1 MLTPPMESRRVNRFS
16 TACLATLAAWAIA
29 ATAASAAEDAA
40 PVPMAGHHAVYKLSL
55 LSAKGTSAPASASG
69 VIDFDFSGSSC
80 EGYTSN
86 LRQLVE
92 LQPAEGDSKLNDVR
106 NNTFED
112 AAAKQYTFT
121 TKSAT
126 DSDSA
131 SEVTGKAERG
141 ADGKISVDLK
151 TPPGHN
157 AYGAEVLFPVE
168 HMRHIIAAAQHGDKI
183 LSADVYDGSD
193 TGSKLFHTL
202 TVIGAPLTT
211 PPDDPSGKAEALKG
225 MRRWPVVI
233 SYFGGDKDQPDYVLT
248 SDLYENGISRALKLD
263 YGDFVLAGALDQLTI
278 SAPAAACKP

>member
-1 MLTPPMESRRVNRFS
+1 MVHSFMEFCRVNRFPI
-16 TACLATLAAWAIA
+16 ACLTALAGLALV
-29 ATAASAAEDAA
+29 ATAAVADDAA

-112 AAAKQYTFT
+112 PAAKQYTFT
-121 TKSAT
+121 TKSTT

-131 SEVTGKAERG
+131 TEVTGKAERG
-141 ADGKISVDLK
+141 ADGRISVDLK

-157 AYGAEVLFPVE
+157 AYGSEVLFPVE
-168 HMRHIIAAAQHGDKI
+168 HMRHIIASAEHGDKL

-202 TVIGAPLTT
+202 TVIGAPLTA
-211 PPDDPSGKAEALKG
+211 PADDPSGKAEALKG

-263 YGDFVLAGALDQLTI
+263 YGDFVLAGALDQLTVA
-278 SAPAAACKP
+278 APATCKK